1 MPKYE
6 EFSED
11 KQLNLFFNTTV
22 PPVGSAE
29 AKKLVDEAPFHPGYE
44 GAVISTM
51 ETITVPNL
59 NTNDIIKLDTSK
71 LSDSTANTFNTIG
84 ISSLKPE
91 DIAGWSMLNT
101 TMSNTDPKPQ
111 NIPLDWNKI
120 TFLNKVTTASGSAGG
135 GSAMKF
141 DDQKLPVNLLSTEAL
156 LQTAAVLKFGAD
168 KYHAHNWRDGFAW
181 SRPLAAAMRHIMAY
195 NDGEDKD
202 PESGLSHLAHAAC
215 CIMFLL
221 EFEKTHPELD
231 DRYKVDVHKTK
242 KSS

>member
-1 MPKYE
+1 MPKHE
-6 EFSED
+6 EFTQQQE
-11 KQLNLFFNTTV
+11 LNLFFNTNSDI
-22 PPVGSAE
+22 PPANSPE
-29 AKKLVDEAPFHPGYE
+29 AKRLVEEAPYHPGYE
-44 GAVISTM
+44 GAAISA
-51 ETITVPNL
+51 
-59 NTNDIIKLDTSK
+59 NTFDFIRPLSPEDVIKLD
-71 LSDSTANTFNTIG
+71 
-84 ISSLKPE
+84 
-91 DIAGWSMLNT
+91 GWSSHST
-101 TMSNTDPKPQ
+101 VTANTDPKPQ
-111 NIPLDWNKI
+111 NVPFDWRNI
-120 TFLNKVTTASGSAGG
+120 TFTNTVTTASGGSG

-141 DDQKLPVNLLSTEAL
+141 DSGKLPVNLLSSEAL

-231 DRYKVDVHKTK
+231 DRYKVNVSKTIK
-242 KSS
+242 